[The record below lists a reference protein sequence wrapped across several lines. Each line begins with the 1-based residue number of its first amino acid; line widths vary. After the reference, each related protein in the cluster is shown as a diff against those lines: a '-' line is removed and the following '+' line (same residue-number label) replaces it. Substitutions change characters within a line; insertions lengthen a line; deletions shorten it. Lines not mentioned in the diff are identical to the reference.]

1 MIRLG
6 SIPPDMHEMFIDDIF
21 LARLKL
27 LIVMGKAYLHG
38 YPLGHYRHKAI
49 TSNALLIKSEAI
61 DLGNLDTRDSAHF
74 PTQKISDSEKM
85 FYENVKAL
93 AEMALDFR
101 PGEDT
106 GMSKRKKLNSVLDN
120 ICESITFEDRLKD
133 RKFLEVA

>member
-27 LIVMGKAYLHG
+27 LIIMGKAYLHD
-38 YPLGHYRHKAI
+38 YPLGRYRHNAI
-49 TSNALLIKSEAI
+49 TSNALLVKSDAI
-61 DLGNLDTRDSAHF
+61 DLGNLEAQDSAHF
-74 PTQKISDSEKM
+74 STQKISDSEKI
-85 FYENVKAL
+85 FYENVKEL
-93 AEMALDFR
+93 AEMALGFTPD
-101 PGEDT
+101 EDT
-106 GMSKRKKLNSVLDN
+106 GMPKRKKLNSVLDN